1 MMADKMYLK
10 KASFIAFEL
19 ENLVRKIDD
28 DIVKLEP
35 IANDSADD
43 VVAVAVWYGD
53 GSGFKVNVECDSLS
67 AIVID
72 VIKRIQ

>member
-1 MMADKMYLK
+1 M
-10 KASFIAFEL
+10 
-19 ENLVRKIDD
+19 ENLIKKIDD

-35 IANDSADD
+35 IANDSVDD

-67 AIVID
+67 AITID
-72 VIKRIQ
+72 VVKAIKLGEKL